1 MRKVRLFLED
11 SDLSQGAQ
19 VTCDKKQSHY
29 LIHVMRV
36 EEGDELTVFNGQDG
50 LWKTCVVEA
59 SKKACV
65 LEMVELLQP
74 QETPREIHLCF
85 APLKQ
90 SPQHFL
96 IEKATELGAT
106 HFYPLLTE
114 RTVVRNFKADK
125 QRLTAIEAC
134 EQCERLDMPQFSPLQ
149 QLDKFLSTL
158 DAERDTLYVCDERR
172 EAPTL
177 FESYDSGKNI
187 YVLIGPEGGFS
198 PGEFEMLHRHSATC
212 LIRLSPHVLRAETAA
227 VVVLGQLAAL
237 G

>member
-1 MRKVRLFLED
+1 MRKVRLFLD
-11 SDLSQGAQ
+11 DVVLSQGIQ

-29 LIHVMRV
+29 LVHVMRV
-36 EEGDELTVFNGQDG
+36 EQGKGLTVFNGRDG
-50 LWKTCVVEA
+50 LWKARVVEG

-65 LEMVELLQP
+65 LEMTELLMP
-74 QETPREIHLCF
+74 QEPPREIHLCF

-106 HFYPLLTE
+106 HFHPVLTE
-114 RTVVRNFKADK
+114 RTIVRNFKDEK

-134 EQCERLDMPQFSPLQ
+134 EQCERLDVPVFSDLQ

-158 DAERDTLYVCDERR
+158 NAERDTLYGCDERR

-177 FESYDSGKNI
+177 LTSYESEKNI

-198 PGEFEMLHRHSATC
+198 PGEFEMLQRHPATC
-212 LIRLSPHVLRAETAA
+212 LIRLSPHILRAETAA
-227 VVVLGQLAAL
+227 ITVLAQLSAI